1 MTCGPLIIGVENR
14 QSHFNVKFKPKEE
27 LTRMFDNV
35 ENHGLYVRTFRAD
48 YGSFTKELIEELF
61 LRTETFY
68 LRASSY
74 SSRREMY
81 KNCTVWKPMS
91 VNGEKMEVTSF
102 AFNDFLSDWHLRFTV
117 QRTKIN
123 IESGEQLLPG
133 MGYIYR
139 ALLTNDHESTEE
151 EVIEKYNQR
160 GASKK
165 NFDVQNNDFGWRNL
179 PFSKMEENTV
189 FMLITSMLKNFYQ
202 HLLSK
207 VSGIFPCI
215 DMKSR
220 LKRFIFSFIAVPAK
234 WVQIAR
240 QWTLNIC
247 TTDRCLHYWSIFNA
261 ASP

>member
-1 MTCGPLIIGVENR
+1 
-14 QSHFNVKFKPKEE
+14 
-27 LTRMFDNV
+27 MFDNIK
-35 ENHGLYVRTFRAD
+35 NHGLYVRTFHAD
-48 YGSFTKELIEELF
+48 CGSFTKELIEELC

-68 LRASSY
+68 LRASSCT
-74 SSRREMY
+74 SRREMY
-81 KNCTVWKPMS
+81 EKCTVWKPLP

-102 AFNDFLSDWHLRFTV
+102 AYNDFLFDWHLRLVV

-123 IESGEQLLPG
+123 TELLPS

-139 ALLTNDHESTEE
+139 TLLTNDHESIEE

-160 GASKK
+160 GASEK

-215 DMKSR
+215 DCYVK
-220 LKRFIFSFIAVPAK
+220 
-234 WVQIAR
+234 
-240 QWTLNIC
+240 N
-247 TTDRCLHYWSIFNA
+247 
-261 ASP
+261 

>member
-1 MTCGPLIIGVENR
+1 MGNIVEKFTFELSAQIEIL
-14 QSHFNVKFKPKEE
+14 QSYKVRLLFYTFNV
-27 LTRMFDNV
+27 
-35 ENHGLYVRTFRAD
+35 
-48 YGSFTKELIEELF
+48 
-61 LRTETFY
+61 
-68 LRASSY
+68 
-74 SSRREMY
+74 
-81 KNCTVWKPMS
+81 
-91 VNGEKMEVTSF
+91 
-102 AFNDFLSDWHLRFTV
+102 FLSDWHLRLVV

-123 IESGEQLLPG
+123 TESGEQLLPG

-160 GASKK
+160 GASEK
-165 NFDVQNNDFGWRNL
+165 NFDVQNNDFGWKKL

-207 VSGIFPCI
+207 VSGIFPSI

-220 LKRFIFSFIAVPAK
+220 LKRFIFSFIAVPTK

-240 QWTLNIC
+240 QRTLNIY